1 LSSPRGFPVV
11 LSSPSGGGK
20 TTIAEGLLAAL
31 PWLRKSRST
40 TTRSPRPG
48 ERDGVDYEFV
58 TPEEFERRK
67 VAGEFAEWAEV
78 HGHSYGPSKA
88 FVEETCAAGLCP
100 LLVID
105 VQGGR
110 SIRLA
115 YPDALLVFLM
125 PPSLDELERRLRGRK
140 SEPDAHLEARLRK
153 APEEIAAGRE
163 YDYIVLNES
172 LGLAIEQVGAILS
185 RERDTRS

>member
-1 LSSPRGFPVV
+1 LNSRGFPVV

-58 TPEEFERRK
+58 APEEFERRK
-67 VAGEFAEWAEV
+67 AAGAFAEWADV
-78 HGHSYGPSKA
+78 HGHSYGTSKA
-88 FVEETCAAGLCP
+88 FVEEACAAGLCP

-110 SIRLA
+110 SVRRA

-125 PPSLDELERRLRGRK
+125 PPSLDELERRLRSRR
-140 SEPDAHLEARLRK
+140 SEPDAHLEARLRN
-153 APEEIAAGRE
+153 APAEIAAGKE

-172 LGLAIEQVGAILS
+172 LGLAVEQVGAILS
-185 RERDTRS
+185 RERDIRS